1 MGANARP
8 RVTPTLLWVAMAER
22 KRVTVHR
29 NGDGTAGKVIM
40 VPMSFSTLLNM
51 CSEKLDVVAKVR
63 RPR

>member
-1 MGANARP
+1 M
-8 RVTPTLLWVAMAER
+8 TPTLLWVAMAER